1 MSNRQE
7 RANSEIQKCLIE
19 IIHEKMNDPRLNKII
34 SVTEVKVSPDFK
46 YCKVKISVLNVKD
59 IETVTSVLQKSEGYI
74 KKELGKMLDMPY
86 MPKLKF
92 EVDKG
97 AISTLRVE
105 EILKNLNIPPEEE
118 SNDAE
123 KYQKKE
129 MAS

>member
-1 MSNRQE
+1 MSTRQE

-19 IIHEKMNDPRLNKII
+19 IIQEKMNDPRLNKII

-46 YCKVKISVLNVKD
+46 FCKVKISVLDVKD
-59 IETVTSVLQKSEGYI
+59 IESVTSILQKSEGFI

-97 AISTLRVE
+97 AISTMRVE
-105 EILKNLNIPPEEE
+105 EILKNLHIPPEEDE
-118 SNDAE
+118 NADN
-123 KYQKKE
+123 
-129 MAS
+129 

>member
-97 AISTLRVE
+97 VISTLRVE

-123 KYQKKE
+123 
-129 MAS
+129 

>member
-19 IIHEKMNDPRLNKII
+19 IIQEKMNDPRLNKII

-46 YCKVKISVLNVKD
+46 FCKVKISVLDVK
-59 IETVTSVLQKSEGYI
+59 EGYI

-97 AISTLRVE
+97 AISTMRVE
-105 EILKNLNIPPEEE
+105 EILKNLNIPKEEE
-118 SNDAE
+118 NDGE
-123 KYQKKE
+123 
-129 MAS
+129 

>member
-97 AISTLRVE
+97 AISTMRVE

-123 KYQKKE
+123 
-129 MAS
+129 

>member
-19 IIHEKMNDPRLNKII
+19 IIQEKMNDPRLNKII

-46 YCKVKISVLNVKD
+46 FCKVKISVLDVKD
-59 IETVTSVLQKSEGYI
+59 IEQVTNILQKSEGYI

-123 KYQKKE
+123 
-129 MAS
+129 